1 VISELDETIKQL
13 LIKKGSI
20 DAASVDIN
28 FETPK
33 REWSASISRPTVNI
47 YLYDIRENH
56 ELRGTEWF
64 IGKGTDGRPSRK
76 KNASRIDLSYL
87 ITVWATDIG
96 DEHRL
101 LWHVLQTLF
110 RHPIVPEDVLVGE
123 LAKQDYPIETKTA
136 QPDGLFSSPS
146 DFWAALDN
154 EIKPSFNFVVTV
166 PMDLEIKF
174 TAPEVRS
181 AIIKVKPPD
190 GEAEVMVQVAGVV
203 HKSGKPDQLVTD
215 AVMVAREAGMTTRSD
230 NLGRYS
236 FSGMPEGKHTI
247 EVIIKGK
254 KIKETVITVP
264 GSGYDLEI

>member
-1 VISELDETIKQL
+1 MISELDETIKQL
-13 LIKKGSI
+13 LIKKGPV
-20 DAASVDIN
+20 DAASVDIS

-33 REWSASISRPTVNI
+33 REWSASISKPTVNI

-56 ELRGTEWF
+56 GLRGTEWF
-64 IGKGTDGRPSRK
+64 IGRDTNGHPSRK

-87 ITVWATDIG
+87 VTVWATDIG

-110 RHPIVPEDVLVGE
+110 RHPIVPGDVMVGE

-136 QPDGLFSSPS
+136 QPDGLFSNPS
-146 DFWAALDN
+146 DFWSALDN
-154 EIKPSFNFVVTV
+154 EIKPSFNFVATV
-166 PMDLEIKF
+166 PLDLDIQF
-174 TAPEVRS
+174 SAPEVRS
-181 AIIKVKPPD
+181 KILKVTPP
-190 GEAEVMVQVAGVV
+190 GGKAEVVVQVAGVLR
-203 HKSGKPDQLVTD
+203 KSGKPDQFVTD
-215 AVMVAREAGMTTRSD
+215 ATMVAREAQMTARSD

-236 FSGMPEGKHTI
+236 FPKMPEGKHTI

-264 GSGYDLEI
+264 GSGYDMEI